1 LTDHEREK
9 RMDKQTSKMTMAYT
23 VLALC
28 GTNLVHYVTSLFI
41 VKSGDSL
48 RRRQEVVPQW
58 IRW

>member
-1 LTDHEREK
+1 
-9 RMDKQTSKMTMAYT
+9 MDKQTSKMTMAYT